1 MWIGARRVIYLW
13 SLFGM
18 QLQLNIA
25 EICFH
30 QYALW
35 QRATGPLSFRQKWR
49 LGLEEL
55 FEERHYIFSVSVV

>member
-1 MWIGARRVIYLW
+1 MWIGARRVIYFG

-30 QYALW
+30 QHALW
-35 QRATGPLSFRQKWR
+35 QGATGPLSLRQKWR
-49 LGLEEL
+49 FGLEEL
-55 FEERHYIFSVSVV
+55 FEERHYLFSVSVV